1 MSAIPAREMM
11 PTVDEPLRPER
22 SRSVARVIDVL
33 VRSLVPVILA
43 LIAGGILLVI
53 LGRDPLSFYSDIWHG
68 GIQQGSWQDSAMRMA
83 PLLLI
88 AVGLIFVFR
97 ANIWN
102 LGYDGQFL
110 LAAAVL
116 SGIGPSMVTRMPLWL
131 AMTVLFLVAAG
142 VGAAWTIIPA
152 GLKAAYETN
161 EIITTLMMSFI
172 GVGLANILVKGPFQD
187 PTVNI
192 PQTKV
197 LPLDKMLPSIP
208 STRIHV
214 GVLVALFAAVVAYYV
229 LTRTSFGLR
238 VQVLGANPR
247 AARHVGV
254 QVRKLIISSFLVSGA
269 LIGAAAAADILGVWG
284 YARANW
290 NPAYGDTV
298 IPFVFLAR
306 LNPLAVIPF
315 IAFFAVLSTGGDLA
329 AQNANLPTDF
339 LLVLVALIL
348 LFMTLIEFVGRR
360 RELGQSYIPEGMREV
375 LRKPLIRRREAE
387 RQGED
392 GRSPSGYGRRDE
404 VPGNQDA
411 GLDAPRR

>member
-1 MSAIPAREMM
+1 
-11 PTVDEPLRPER
+11 
-22 SRSVARVIDVL
+22 
-33 VRSLVPVILA
+33 
-43 LIAGGILLVI
+43 
-53 LGRDPLSFYSDIWHG
+53 
-68 GIQQGSWQDSAMRMA
+68 MA

-88 AVGLIFVFR
+88 AVGLTFVFR

-110 LAAAVL
+110 LGAAVIC
-116 SGIGPSMVTRMPLWL
+116 GIGPSLVTKLPAWL
-131 AMTVLFLVAAG
+131 ALTLLFLVAAG
-142 VGAAWTIIPA
+142 CASAWTIIPA
-152 GLKAAYETN
+152 GLKAVYETN

-172 GVGLANILVKGPFQD
+172 GVGIANVLVKGPFQD
-187 PTVNI
+187 PSVNI

-197 LPLDKMLPSIP
+197 LPLGKMLPSIP
-208 STRIHV
+208 GTRIHV
-214 GVLVALFAAVVAYYV
+214 GVLVALAAALAAYYV

-254 QVRKLIISSFLVSGA
+254 QVRKLIVASFLVSGA

-306 LNPLAVIPF
+306 LNPLGVVPF

-360 RELGQSYIPEGMREV
+360 KELGQSYLTTGLREA
-375 LRKPLIRRREAE
+375 LRKPLLRRRPAAPEG
-387 RQGED
+387 Q
-392 GRSPSGYGRRDE
+392 E
-404 VPGNQDA
+404 V
-411 GLDAPRR
+411 R